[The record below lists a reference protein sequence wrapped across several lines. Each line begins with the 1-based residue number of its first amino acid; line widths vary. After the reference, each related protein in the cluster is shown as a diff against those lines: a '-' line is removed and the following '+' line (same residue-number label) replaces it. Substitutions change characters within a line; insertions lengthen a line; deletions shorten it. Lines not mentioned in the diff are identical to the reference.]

1 MGTGGKLLVALG
13 AVALAVALFFVFR
26 PSGDDDGGATTAAET
41 TTSSDEPTTETTGET
56 TTAPPAPPPPPE
68 PAVIRVVIP
77 EGGPTEIQRATVD
90 QGERVVLIVRSAV
103 TDHVHV
109 HGYDLFADVGPSR
122 PARITF
128 RASDPGRFDIELED
142 RGTPIVD
149 LRVVP

>member
-1 MGTGGKLLVALG
+1 MGTGAKLLVALG

-26 PSGDDDGGATTAAET
+26 PSDDDDGAATTSAQT
-41 TTSSDEPTTETTGET
+41 TTGSDETATETSPEET
-56 TTAPPAPPPPPE
+56 TTAPPAPPPPE
-68 PAVIRVVIP
+68 AAVIRVVIP
-77 EGGPTEIQRATVD
+77 EGGPTEIQQATVD
-90 QGERVVLIVRSAV
+90 QDERVVLVVRSAV
-103 TDHVHV
+103 SDHVHV
-109 HGYDLFADVGPSR
+109 HGYDLFADVGPDQ